1 LIGIRSK
8 QLIGLII
15 IFIAITE
22 MVVIG
27 LTSKYDDSISRYF
40 KSIQGNKILDAVM
53 ITIASFGDNFTLV
66 TLAIILTIIRRSRK
80 MGMIFLITIMILAI
94 LIIYIKPLVGR
105 TLPPYTFQPA
115 LRLPNRF
122 VLEDDSLVPFAR
134 NLSYPSNHVATATAL
149 AFIIGFEIDRKS
161 RIGGLLLWTFPVI
174 VAIARMYLMQHYL
187 TDVIAGFVFG
197 LIISI
202 ILSNLMKLDQPFV
215 MSRFK
220 GKKG

>member
-1 LIGIRSK
+1 MIGIRSK
-8 QLIGLII
+8 QFIGLII

-22 MVVIG
+22 TVIIG
-27 LTSKYDDSISRYF
+27 LTSKYDDYISKHF
-40 KSIQGNKILDAVM
+40 KSIQGNKILDALM
-53 ITIASFGDNFTLV
+53 IIVASFGDNFTLV

-94 LIIYIKPLVGR
+94 LIIYIKPLIGR
-105 TLPPYTFQPA
+105 SVPPYTFQPA
-115 LRLPNRF
+115 LQLPNKF

-134 NLSYPSNHVATATAL
+134 NLSYPSNHIAAATGF
-149 AFIIGFEIDRKS
+149 AFIIGYQINRKS
-161 RIGGLLLWTFPVI
+161 RTGGLLLWTFPVLA
-174 VAIARMYLMQHYL
+174 AIARMYLMQHYL

-202 ILSNLMKLDQPFV
+202 TLSNLMKLDQPFV

-220 GKKG
+220 GEK